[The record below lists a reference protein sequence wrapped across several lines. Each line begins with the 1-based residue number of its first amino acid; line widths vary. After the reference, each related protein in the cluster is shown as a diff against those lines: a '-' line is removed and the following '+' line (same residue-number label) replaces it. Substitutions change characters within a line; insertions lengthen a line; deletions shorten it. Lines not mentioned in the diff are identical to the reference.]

1 MSLSTCRPSRLD
13 ACKTC
18 SPCRCPFVPFS
29 THCGALPAENVGMRR
44 SHHAYCRVTASGML
58 RRAGSVPCRTGVQQT
73 QLHHAGRTCGCDC
86 PSYLQTSPLCHHA
99 LVPFGFP
106 HLVRG
111 CPKGH
116 SCSLPFPPV
125 VGILHAP
132 KRRTPPLPEP
142 DRRLSVH
149 PALQAWNV
157 VCLDCLS
164 PCGSRHP
171 PHSRGR
177 FHRPVPLPRVSGIT
191 PII

>member
-142 DRRLSVH
+142 GRAAFTASGSPGRKRHRYWAAAASTAPVGLCLPS
-149 PALQAWNV
+149 PA
-157 VCLDCLS
+157 S
-164 PCGSRHP
+164 
-171 PHSRGR
+171 
-177 FHRPVPLPRVSGIT
+177 LPRVPGIT
-191 PII
+191 PIM